1 MSVTVR
7 KAEVK
12 VRKFYFGMQMS
23 AFPNFYDGELEV
35 ADVRFPPISAVSRY
49 LSFGNLIPIAKL

>member
-1 MSVTVR
+1 MSATAR

-23 AFPNFYDGELEV
+23 ALAN
-35 ADVRFPPISAVSRY
+35 VSD
-49 LSFGNLIPIAKL
+49 GNLEETDIDQHVYS